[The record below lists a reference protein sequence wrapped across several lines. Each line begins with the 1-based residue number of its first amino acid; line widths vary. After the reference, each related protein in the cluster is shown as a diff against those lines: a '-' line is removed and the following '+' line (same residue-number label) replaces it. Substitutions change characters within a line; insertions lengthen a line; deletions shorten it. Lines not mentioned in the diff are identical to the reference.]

1 MRKSPV
7 LFRLIVAVPTCLGLS
22 AMTFAQQA
30 TLINGGD
37 VMVRRDGSILHVSI
51 VGPRAGLASLCV
63 GDATQVRILHASAAV
78 GDALFEKADSG
89 WKLKHGFEWRLRD
102 AAPGSTSAA
111 ASAPA
116 SASADDPEAYFAEKG
131 WVANAN
137 RGGSAPRNFRI
148 RVTDRTQ
155 YLGVTFLAVGEPMTV
170 SYWPATLDDDCRQM
184 KIGQG
189 HLPEVAQFK
198 PETWTR
204 VQP

>member
-1 MRKSPV
+1 MRKHPA
-7 LFRLIVAVPTCLGLS
+7 LFRLSVAVTTCLGLS
-22 AMTFAQQA
+22 VMTFAQPA

-37 VMVRRDGSILHVSI
+37 MTVRRDGSILHVSI

-78 GDALFEKADSG
+78 GDALFEKVNDG

-102 AAPGSTSAA
+102 ASQGLTADA
-111 ASAPA
+111 ASPPVPA
-116 SASADDPEAYFAEKG
+116 SANDPEAYFAEKG

-137 RGGSAPRNFRI
+137 RRGSGPRNFRI
-148 RVTDRTQ
+148 RLTDRTQ
-155 YLGVTFLAVGEPMTV
+155 YLGVTFLAMGEPMTV
-170 SYWPATLDDDCRQM
+170 SYWPATMNDDCKQM

-204 VQP
+204 LQP